1 MNRKEMNKLRNNIH
15 VIMSDCNNSNY
26 KKVYIKVLRLI
37 SEAENMRR
45 TLQSITKIGADH
57 CT

>member
-1 MNRKEMNKLRNNIH
+1 MNKLRNNIH